1 MLEKHL
7 CRATS
12 KAVHMEKEKQH
23 HSHTSMLCT
32 RAQLPFAA
40 LVIVA
45 VLVVYLFPVKTS
57 VHTLYTT
64 VNSTPEADNET
75 QNRVGNLPA
84 PSGNAGGGDGFEEVV
99 PDLSQYSDTVLPEVA
114 EQVLEMERQGKGR
127 KIIAMSV
134 FGSNPRYVDGAILNA
149 VLAKRDWHAHGWVLR
164 IYYGEGVPQDAI
176 NTLLSLGVEM
186 VEIKTAQNARASTYW
201 RFFALEDR
209 TATRIISRDADAQL
223 SQRDLAAVNEW
234 VESGHFFHTLHDHN
248 WHGAPVLAGMWGAV
262 AGFVNPRVI
271 EQWRQSNDDTK
282 QIWRND
288 QAWLA
293 SVVWPKAKHY
303 TLDHSSFLCGRYG
316 AVEWRGFPTKRW
328 HPKDFVGNVYEPGT
342 KFSGGDAPLQC
353 EARCRRKPEWDT
365 C

>member
-1 MLEKHL
+1 MGKKDPHN
-7 CRATS
+7 
-12 KAVHMEKEKQH
+12 
-23 HSHTSMLCT
+23 HTYMLCT

-40 LVIVA
+40 LVIAA
-45 VLVVYLFPVKTS
+45 VFVVYLFPVQTS
-57 VHTLYTT
+57 VHTLYKT
-64 VNSTPEADNET
+64 VSCPSQADNGT
-75 QNRVGNLPA
+75 YSRVGDLPA
-84 PSGNAGGGDGFEEVV
+84 PSGNSDGLEEIV
-99 PDLSQYSDTVLPEVA
+99 PDLQQYSDTILPQVA

-134 FGSNPRYVDGAILNA
+134 FGNNPRYVDSAILNA
-149 VLAKRDWHAHGWVLR
+149 VLAKRDWHGWVLR

-176 NTLLSLGVEM
+176 NTLISLGVEM
-186 VEIKTAQNARASTYW
+186 VEIKTTQNARASTYW

-234 VESGHFFHTLHDHN
+234 VESGRYFHTLHDHN
-248 WHGAPVLAGMWGAV
+248 WHGAPVLAGMWGTV
-262 AGFVNPRVI
+262 AGFLNPRI
-271 EQWRQSNDDTK
+271 IQDWRQSNDDTK
-282 QIWRND
+282 QVWTND

-316 AVEWRGFPTKRW
+316 AVEWRGFPTKRL
-328 HPKDFVGNVYEPGT
+328 HPKDFVGNVYAPDT
-342 KFSGGDAPLQC
+342 NFTGGDAPLKC